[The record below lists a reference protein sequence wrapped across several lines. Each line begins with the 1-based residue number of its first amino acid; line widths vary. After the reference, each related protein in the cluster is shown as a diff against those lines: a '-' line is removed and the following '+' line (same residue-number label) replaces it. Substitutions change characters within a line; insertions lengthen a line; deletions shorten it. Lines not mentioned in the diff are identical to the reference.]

1 MAPGVDAGR
10 WAFGYVGYEA
20 AAGLDP
26 DLAVHRSM
34 PLGMP
39 LVWFGICDEP
49 TPVPPLEPVR
59 PGESGTGVTARWR
72 RTWTPEE
79 HTHGVARIR
88 ERIAA
93 GDTYQCNHT
102 VRLRLRRDGSLDV
115 DVEALPAPSPGRVVL
130 GVDDEPVDPGE
141 PWLYHKTSLRQP
153 YDGRRARRPDVDD
166 VVMVHTRGEVT
177 ETTR

>member
-79 HTHGVARIR
+79 HAHGVARIR

-93 GDTYQCNHT
+93 GDTYQCNLT
-102 VRLRLRRDGSLDV
+102 VRM
-115 DVEALPAPSPGRVVL
+115 AGRVAGDPLALYRDLALGQRGAHNAYLDLGRFVVASASPELFFERRGDEVL
-130 GVDDEPVDPGE
+130 
-141 PWLYHKTSLRQP
+141 LRP
-153 YDGRRARRPDVDD
+153 MKGDRKS
-166 VVMVHTRGEVT
+166 T
-177 ETTR
+177 